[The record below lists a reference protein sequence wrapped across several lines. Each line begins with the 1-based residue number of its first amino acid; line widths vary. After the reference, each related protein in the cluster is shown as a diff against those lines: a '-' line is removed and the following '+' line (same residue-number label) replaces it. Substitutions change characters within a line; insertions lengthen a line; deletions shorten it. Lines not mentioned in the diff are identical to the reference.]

1 MRGRMRATFFVVVTL
16 SLCASRINLSFPPP
30 CPLLSSVVSPEEI
43 ADSKMWQPLDGH
55 LPQYQH
61 QSINT
66 IETTTTTTTAAK
78 HVLSPPRRHHHRR
91 HVKNWGCKGLAG
103 GCSTDGAGTEKELEA
118 IQRGGGGG
126 GSSRQEG
133 QSKAA
138 ALDRVILYGVP
149 KQEMYHKQMGIY
161 EELEGQRIDDRPCFK
176 HCNNSSSSDFLY
188 FSKEY
193 GGWLVAPSLGN
204 DKCYMFVSS
213 SCRYPSSTTATWAL
227 WNGTSW
233 RYDKRITVKDSTVR
247 RPYQTRFHYNWDG
260 GNPASEMPDVIP
272 KPLSETQAKAIEEES
287 SNRVSGAS
295 AWNSAGTWEEKSV
308 KIWARARL
316 GQLIEHIGA
325 LHVQDD
331 DASFPGNR
339 CRGDGGDGGKIIV
352 FRIIKVNSVS
362 GEADIVFI
370 RNRRRYG
377 VDMEARISIDVQM
390 DAQSFTLNIKVELSN
405 NQAGLPEFSIDWGG
419 GDFWNIKKRER
430 IKNAIKKGVIPPL
443 SDQVATII
451 EEMKDK

>member
-1 MRGRMRATFFVVVTL
+1 M
-16 SLCASRINLSFPPP
+16 
-30 CPLLSSVVSPEEI
+30 E
-43 ADSKMWQPLDGH
+43 
-55 LPQYQH
+55 LPGDMTRE
-61 QSINT
+61 S
-66 IETTTTTTTAAK
+66 
-78 HVLSPPRRHHHRR
+78 
-91 HVKNWGCKGLAG
+91 
-103 GCSTDGAGTEKELEA
+103 
-118 IQRGGGGG
+118 
-126 GSSRQEG
+126 
-133 QSKAA
+133 QSK
-138 ALDRVILYGVP
+138 V
-149 KQEMYHKQMGIY
+149 
-161 EELEGQRIDDRPCFK
+161 
-176 HCNNSSSSDFLY
+176 
-188 FSKEY
+188 
-193 GGWLVAPSLGN
+193 
-204 DKCYMFVSS
+204 FVS
-213 SCRYPSSTTATWAL
+213 Y
-227 WNGTSW
+227 
-233 RYDKRITVKDSTVR
+233 STVR

-316 GQLIEHIGA
+316 GQLIE
-325 LHVQDD
+325 
-331 DASFPGNR
+331 
-339 CRGDGGDGGKIIV
+339 
-352 FRIIKVNSVS
+352 VNSVS

-405 NQAGLPEFSIDWGG
+405 NQGTLLFSCINFWAGLPEFSIDWGG